1 VLLEL
6 LAVVGFV
13 VASVVALV
21 LVRRRI
27 PLDVLAEQ
35 HEVAGVCFAV
45 LGGLYGIILA
55 FVLVSS
61 WERYEEA
68 RAHTEIEASVLA
80 DLYRHAQ
87 AFSEPTG
94 PRLGKAVDLYLESVV
109 NDEFVAMAD
118 SRPSEATQA
127 RYYEVWQSILDFKP
141 TAGWE
146 IALYQNTLD
155 KLDTFGDARRHRLL
169 FLRSAIPLEIWGF
182 LIVFGATTVA
192 FTYFFGMPRLVPQIL
207 ITTMLSATI
216 GCALLLVHETQHPF
230 AGGLRVHDVAF
241 RLTMDFIRRVPV
253 GQSSLA
259 DGEEF

>member
-1 VLLEL
+1 MWLEL
-6 LAVVGFV
+6 LAVAAFV
-13 VASVVALV
+13 IASVVALV

-27 PLDVLAEQ
+27 PVEVLAEQ

-80 DLYRHAQ
+80 DLYRHSQ

-94 PRLGKAVDLYLESVV
+94 SRLGKAVIAYLDSVV
-109 NDEFVAMAD
+109 TDEFATMGD
-118 SRPSEATQA
+118 SRPSESTQE

-169 FLRSAIPLEIWGF
+169 YLRSGMPFEIWAF

-192 FTYFFGMPRLVPQIL
+192 FTYFFGMPRLAPQIL
-207 ITTMLSATI
+207 ITTMLAATI

-230 AGGLRVHDVAF
+230 AGGLRVHDLAF
-241 RLTMDFIRRVPV
+241 RLTMDFIRREPA

-259 DGEEF
+259 DGEDF